1 MNYADVTSIINILAG
16 IVGAIFKMLDAM
28 VITTIGIVDITLLD
42 ILVVALYLYA
52 IVGFFN
58 WLRGLGGSSDDG
70 EREYGPAR
78 PKVHNTKTGKVY
90 WK

>member
-16 IVGAIFKMLDAM
+16 IVGAIFNALDAM

-58 WLRGLGGSSDDG
+58 WLRNLGAGSDDL
-70 EREYGPAR
+70 EQEYGPVR
-78 PKVHNTKTGKVY
+78 PKIYNTRTGKVY
-90 WK
+90 KK